1 MLARAVRV
9 RLDEFHEP
17 CTKEGPVRNDL
28 IIGFDGSLGAHDALA
43 FARRLALA
51 TGGRPRVVCV
61 RSRGPVEP
69 MLDRARELIG
79 DVPGARFDATSGT
92 AAARG
97 LCAAAADAEA
107 ALIVLGSTHRS
118 RVGAVMPG
126 TTAEAVIRAAPF
138 AVAIAPAGYAER
150 GPRRP
155 FGLVA
160 VAVDGGAESERVVRI
175 AAGVA
180 EGARAD
186 LRLVSV
192 VDGPHADG
200 AFYAGSLDYVA
211 ALKARRAAAV
221 AALDRAASVAMSAD
235 VEVERRLCDGP
246 LAAEVANESRSA
258 DLARDRFARPR
269 VARAVRARSRG
280 GPDPARGDV
289 RGPRGPTA
297 RRRTLRPGHLSRSP
311 GAASDD
317 RSQHRRGPR
326 MSGGRL
332 RLVVAGGGVA
342 GLEALVALQALA
354 PGRIDATLLEPG
366 DTFRQRALDVGEPF
380 GMGRARRYPM
390 AELAAG
396 LGATLVAEPLH
407 RVELPERAAITGP
420 AAGSSTTPSC
430 SRWARGRIRR
440 SRRACSSTPSTGPR
454 RSTRSRPS
462 RPATPPSSCRP
473 ASAGPFRR
481 TSLRSPSRAWAGRAS
496 RSSPPN
502 ASHSRPSEAGV
513 GDGARGARR
522 RRRRASRCDAG
533 GRALAHAPR
542 ARVGH
547 RARRRPGRPPA
558 ALRRPRYPRRAVRP
572 RGGPVLRGVLRTRR
586 GPRYMLAESLHGD
599 VAAKVSRRALWW
611 PPTKVAPSWL
621 MPWLMSRD
629 AHRGT
634 AAVRGDGG
642 RRAA

>member
-297 RRRTLRPGHLSRSP
+297 RRRTLGPGHLSRSP

-317 RSQHRRGPR
+317 RSQPRRGPR

-366 DTFRQRALDVGEPF
+366 DTFRQRALDV
-380 GMGRARRYPM
+380 
-390 AELAAG
+390 
-396 LGATLVAEPLH
+396 AEPLH

-440 SRRACSSTPSTGPR
+440 SRRACSSTLSTGPR

-473 ASAGPFRR
+473 ASAGPCRGTSLPRPRGRGGDARHARPRR
-481 TSLRSPSRAWAGRAS
+481 TRATRGLRRPASEMAREELAADGVELLVATRAVAHSRTRLELGSATGLAVDRVVHLPRFVGLGIPGVPSVRAAGRSCAASFVRDAARATCSPSRSTATSPRRCRA
-496 RSSPPN
+496 
-502 ASHSRPSEAGV
+502 
-513 GDGARGARR
+513 ARCGGRR
-522 RRRRASRCDAG
+522 RRS
-533 GRALAHAPR
+533 
-542 ARVGH
+542 
-547 RARRRPGRPPA
+547 RRPG
-558 ALRRPRYPRRAVRP
+558 
-572 RGGPVLRGVLRTRR
+572 
-586 GPRYMLAESLHGD
+586 
-599 VAAKVSRRALWW
+599 
-611 PPTKVAPSWL
+611 
-621 MPWLMSRD
+621 
-629 AHRGT
+629 
-634 AAVRGDGG
+634 
-642 RRAA
+642 